1 MDTIRRIACMPPEQ
15 AASRH
20 TIACIPPE
28 QTAVPSHHRLYPS
41 GADGR
46 HSHHHL
52 YPSGADGHHSYHR
65 LYIPLRQTVAIH
77 TIAPVSLRGSS
88 YVSACRGRSYTYHL
102 PNVSPLSI
110 RELTMASNHHA
121 SRQTA
126 TAHHTRLTLPRTA
139 HGRAAHTP
147 TLRTQAARLVAGLI
161 AAGSTAAWAAGP
173 SVDLEASA
181 SQRVPNDEMRV
192 QLVKESSGK
201 NLETLNT
208 QVIEA
213 INAALDKAKGNP
225 GVRAWASGINTSPEW
240 TQNGKRDGWQVRGN
254 LTLEG
259 TDTAAVARLAGQL
272 ASSLQLDGVTY
283 QLSTPRRR
291 AEENRLIKEAV
302 DAFRARAAA
311 TAEAFG
317 YKSYEIKQ
325 IKLGTSHHSEGNN
338 DGVVAF
344 AAAPRMARDE
354 GSMPSLADQGGD
366 TTITLTASGTIE
378 LR

>member
-1 MDTIRRIACMPPEQ
+1 M
-15 AASRH
+15 
-20 TIACIPPE
+20 
-28 QTAVPSHHRLYPS
+28 
-41 GADGR
+41 
-46 HSHHHL
+46 
-52 YPSGADGHHSYHR
+52 
-65 LYIPLRQTVAIH
+65 
-77 TIAPVSLRGSS
+77 VS
-88 YVSACRGRSYTYHL
+88 
-102 PNVSPLSI
+102 NLS
-110 RELTMASNHHA
+110 

-126 TAHHTRLTLPRTA
+126 IDPHTRSVHARPARPSPAQGRVPHLPTF
-139 HGRAAHTP
+139 
-147 TLRTQAARLVAGLI
+147 RTQAARLVAGLI

-317 YKSYEIKQ
+317 YKSYETKQ

-366 TTITLTASGTIE
+366 TTITLTASGTIG

>member
-1 MDTIRRIACMPPEQ
+1 
-15 AASRH
+15 
-20 TIACIPPE
+20 
-28 QTAVPSHHRLYPS
+28 
-41 GADGR
+41 
-46 HSHHHL
+46 
-52 YPSGADGHHSYHR
+52 
-65 LYIPLRQTVAIH
+65 
-77 TIAPVSLRGSS
+77 
-88 YVSACRGRSYTYHL
+88 
-102 PNVSPLSI
+102 
-110 RELTMASNHHA
+110 MASNHHA

-240 TQNGKRDGWQVRGN
+240 TQNGRRDGWQVRGN